1 MTPVRRLSDHLSQT
15 LTIYLL
21 VYPLVSLPPF
31 KSVSIDRWIVQMKV
45 HFWPI
50 FKNRYHHE
58 TWSINHKS
66 YLKHFWQFNRCL
78 TLKHRFWPTLSLTS
92 TPNFR
97 SQSHEFLNFEFRWAG
112 FESRRHHFF
121 SLQPGDQILSIN
133 KHDLRQV
140 TKNQAENLINK
151 EINKVSATGQGN
163 VSPILHDDL

>member
-1 MTPVRRLSDHLSQT
+1 MDSSNESSF
-15 LTIYLL
+15 LTN
-21 VYPLVSLPPF
+21 
-31 KSVSIDRWIVQMKV
+31 
-45 HFWPI
+45 

-97 SQSHEFLNFEFRWAG
+97 SQSHEFLNLEFQRTG
-112 FESRRHHFF
+112 FESRSHHFF

-151 EINKVSATGQGN
+151 EINKVSATGQGT
-163 VSPILHDDL
+163 VSPIFLWWLIISESYNMTHIEMRIGKS